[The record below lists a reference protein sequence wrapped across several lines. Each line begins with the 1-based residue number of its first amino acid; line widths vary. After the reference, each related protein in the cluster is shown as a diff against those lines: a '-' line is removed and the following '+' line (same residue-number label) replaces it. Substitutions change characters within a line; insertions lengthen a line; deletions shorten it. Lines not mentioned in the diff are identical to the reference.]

1 MSETITSTLV
11 RNLHEEIQT
20 VIDKIAEENNCFGV
34 GAPTPEQI
42 NKNLEIINKLEEQ
55 RNQLRL
61 LNQLN

>member
-1 MSETITSTLV
+1 MTETITSKLV
-11 RNLHEEIQT
+11 RNLYDEIRN

-42 NKNLEIINKLEEQ
+42 DKNLAIIGKLEEQ
-55 RNQLRL
+55 MNQLQA